1 MTHKP
6 ISIGFHPNLISRVNN
21 LSFNPTPTFDFIT
34 IPMGLQYPLIERL
47 QNYRKQNWR
56 SFPKRFCDFVEVRTQ
71 DSGHEKWLLKEHSY
85 RLIIATIERNLDNT
99 WRFPQGQKITFP
111 LMKEKFNHLISN
123 ADIAVTSI
131 IFVLMS
137 EVSSNAIKNQE
148 FPVAEN
154 EIPKIF
160 DQQEFKN
167 HRARDI
173 RFSKNL
179 MSAAPAGPYQ
189 QLAQSIQQYYNGI
202 NIQKFQFNIQDF
214 PPL

>member
-1 MTHKP
+1 MINNS

-21 LSFNPTPTFDFIT
+21 LHFNSTSAFKFMA
-34 IPMGLQYPLIERL
+34 IPLGLQYPLIERL

-56 SFPKRFCDFVEVRTQ
+56 SYPKRFCDFVEVQ
-71 DSGHEKWLLKEHSY
+71 IEPNGYEKWLLKEHSY

-99 WRFPQGQKITFP
+99 WRFPQGQQITFP
-111 LMKEKFNHLISN
+111 LMKQKFNHLITN
-123 ADIAVTSI
+123 ADIAITSI

-154 EIPKIF
+154 EKPKLF
-160 DQQEFKN
+160 GNQEFNN
-167 HRARDI
+167 HRSRDI

-179 MSAAPAGPYQ
+179 IFAAPSGPPK
-189 QLAQSIQQYYNGI
+189 QLAISIQEYFNGV
-202 NIQKFQFNIQDF
+202 NIQKFRFNIDDF
-214 PPL
+214 PAL